1 MPLSTGQ
8 VIYSRYRI
16 VKLIAHGGF
25 GAVYRAWDLSLKG
38 PCAVKE
44 NYDTTPEAQSQ
55 FECEASLLF
64 NLRHPNLPR
73 VYDHFVIPSQ
83 GQYLVMDLIAGED
96 LEQILKQKGPLLE
109 RQAVEWILQIC
120 DALTYLHSR
129 QPSIIHRD
137 IKPANIRVTPEGRAM
152 LVDFGIAKS
161 YDPLK
166 KTAKGARGVMLGYSP
181 PEQYGQGGTDARS
194 DIYALGA
201 TLYTLL
207 TCQIPPD
214 SIALLNRNA
223 PPLKS
228 ARQHNQRISARV
240 SDTIQKAMQLK
251 QAERFKKVSDFQKA
265 LQPGWQKHWNWQLV
279 GIGGISLMTC
289 IVLFIA
295 LGIYMPWPIEVA
307 TISPIISATPSPS
320 LTATPIPY
328 MSSTPS
334 PTITVSPTST
344 LTATPSI
351 LYLSNFSTPNDAWE
365 QDGRNLGYENGRYFI
380 FIDEGHI
387 FAYELLEEQ
396 LFRNASVEVD
406 AWGMDQTP
414 GGYGI
419 IVRYREEVGFYLV
432 RVDSSQQTVELIE
445 YRYEEEHWKEA
456 TYLSYYKPEVIKGVG
471 EMNRLQVVFQGE
483 QIKVLVNDIM
493 VAIHEDAEDVEGM
506 IGLYNCT
513 CGGDGQA
520 KSYFDNLVITTP

>member
-8 VIYSRYRI
+8 IIYNRYRI

-55 FECEASLLF
+55 FEREASLLF
-64 NLRHPNLPR
+64 NLRHPNLPH

-83 GQYLVMDLIAGED
+83 GQYLVMDLIEGED
-96 LEQILKQKGPLLE
+96 LEQILKKYGPLLE
-109 RQAVEWILQIC
+109 RQAVEWISQIC
-120 DALTYLHSR
+120 DALSYLHCR
-129 QPSIIHRD
+129 QPPIIHRD
-137 IKPANIRVTPEGRAM
+137 IKPANIRITPEGRAM

-181 PEQYGQGGTDARS
+181 PEQYGQGGTDECS
-194 DIYALGA
+194 DIYAMGA

-207 TCQIPPD
+207 TGQIPPD
-214 SIALLNRNA
+214 SILLLNRNA

-228 ARQHNQRISARV
+228 VRQQNQRISARV
-240 SDTIQKAMQLK
+240 SDAIQKAMQLK
-251 QAERFKKVSDFQKA
+251 QVERFRKVADFRKA
-265 LQPGWQKHWNWQLV
+265 LQPRWQKYWNWQIV
-279 GIGGISLMTC
+279 GIGGISLMAC
-289 IVLFIA
+289 IVLFVA

-328 MSSTPS
+328 MSSTPP
-334 PTITVSPTST
+334 PTISVSPTSI
-344 LTATPSI
+344 LTPTPSI
-351 LYLSNFSTPNDAWE
+351 LYLSNFNIPDDIWE
-365 QDGRNLGYENGRYFI
+365 HDGRTLGYENGRYFI
-380 FIDEGHI
+380 FIDEGYL
-387 FAYELLEEQ
+387 FAYELLDEQ

-419 IVRYREEVGFYLV
+419 IVRYREEDGFYLV
-432 RVDSSQQTVELIE
+432 RLDSRLQTIELIE
-445 YRYEEEHWKEA
+445 YRYVDTNWEIA
-456 TYLSYYKPEVIKGVG
+456 NFLSYHKPEIIKGVG
-471 EMNRLQVVFQGE
+471 EMNHLQVIFHGE
-483 QIKVLVNDIM
+483 QIDVLCNGVLAATM
-493 VAIHEDAEDVEGM
+493 EDVENVAGL

-513 CGGDGQA
+513 CGGEGQA
-520 KSYFDNLVITTP
+520 RAYFDNLLITAP